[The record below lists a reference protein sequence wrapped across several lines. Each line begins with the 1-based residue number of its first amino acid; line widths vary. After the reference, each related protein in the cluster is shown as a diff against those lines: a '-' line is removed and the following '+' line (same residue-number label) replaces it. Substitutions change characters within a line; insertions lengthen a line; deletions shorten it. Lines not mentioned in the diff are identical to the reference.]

1 MLWALVFLTLLVAAG
16 LRMRPRLVIALEG
29 GRARAVRGRVP
40 GVVLADLEVVAQLTP
55 GVSGRV
61 ELSGHGSGLRVRTPG
76 LPEGVGQRA
85 RNVVHLRRRELEP
98 ALR

>member
-1 MLWALVFLTLLVAAG
+1 MVWLALLAVIVAAVVI
-16 LRMRPRLVIALEG
+16 RMRPRVVIALEG
-29 GRARAVRGRVP
+29 GRVRVVRGRVP
-40 GVVLADLEVVAQLTP
+40 GVVLADLEVVASLTP

-61 ELSGHGSGLRVRTPG
+61 ELTGHGSGLRVRTPG

-85 RNVVHLRRRELEP
+85 RNVVHLRRRELDP